1 MFIGNPAPRNYL
13 RRTLGVAAALGVLAY
28 LVTSAV
34 QGERGLVAAAQ
45 LKRENALASTKL
57 AAAEAERDYLDKR
70 VKALDPKHL
79 DLDMLEEQARRV
91 LFFSEDGEIVMPPA
105 IPPLRR

>member
-1 MFIGNPAPRNYL
+1 
-13 RRTLGVAAALGVLAY
+13 
-28 LVTSAV
+28 
-34 QGERGLVAAAQ
+34 
-45 LKRENALASTKL
+45 L
-57 AAAEAERDYLDKR
+57 AAVEAERDYLDKR